1 VIKIDRKKQNILCNI
16 KYFGIMKHIS
26 LFDSS
31 YKALSPHN
39 NYSSNTYTFIYL
51 LNYSYCSL
59 YITQEDIK
67 INRKDNRS

>member
-1 VIKIDRKKQNILCNI
+1 
-16 KYFGIMKHIS
+16 MKHIS